1 MIISDDC
8 RINLILGEFMKLQSD
23 EIPKQRI
30 SNEKSK
36 IYSLKYSKFKLR

>member
-30 SNEKSK
+30 SNENGQTIIGSEN
-36 IYSLKYSKFKLR
+36 YR